1 MQFNRYKYQQY
12 PLWTLLP
19 LLGKEGKLTEAQA
32 KFLAPYRP
40 YEELYDLQA
49 DPHEVENLAES
60 PDHQNVLNDLRV
72 RASTTGLRLMATRA
86 KSPKIRRSSQHK
98 QRICTTNIESAPDS
112 QLSPEEYIKT
122 WEQKLLE

>member
-1 MQFNRYKYQQY
+1 Y

-32 KFLAPYRP
+32 KFLASYRP

-60 PDHQNVLNDLRV
+60 EDHQNVLNDLS
-72 RASTTGLRLMATRA
+72 ARLD
-86 KSPKIRRSSQHK
+86 
-98 QRICTTNIESAPDS
+98 NWIETYGDQGEIPEDPEVIAAQAEDMYDKHRSAPDS

-122 WEQKLLE
+122 WEQKLLG